1 MNRSLN
7 QVTLVGNLT
16 RDPEMRATSS
26 GDEVCRFGLAL
37 GYTYNT
43 SDGQTHDGVDFVD
56 VVAWGS
62 LASIVS
68 TYCHKGKQVL
78 VSGKLKSSSWEQDGQ
93 KRSKLEV
100 RASNVLLL
108 GSAPAAA
115 AGDQQAA
122 PAKGK
127 TKAAPATAETDYEAT
142 EDYDYEPEGVDPQDI
157 PF

>member
-7 QVTLVGNLT
+7 QVTLIGNLT
-16 RDPEMRATSS
+16 RDPEMRATSG

-37 GYTYNT
+37 GYSYNT
-43 SDGQTHDGVDFVD
+43 DEGRRDGVDFVD
-56 VVAWGS
+56 VVAWGP

-68 TYCHKGKQVL
+68 TYCHKGKQVM

-100 RASNVLLL
+100 RASDVLLL
-108 GSAPAAA
+108 GSGPAAD
-115 AGDQQAA
+115 GDNQAS
-122 PAKGK
+122 PAKEK
-127 TKAAPATAETDYEAT
+127 PKAASKASSETDYEV
-142 EDYDYEPEGVDPQDI
+142 EDYDYEAEGVDPQDI